1 MQERRPS
8 AQSTLRLRRG
18 VSVVVVDDFQIAEAA
33 ESPSES
39 VRSQLVDVE
48 ESGDEQEKEAAAAL
62 AVLAAKGTI

>member
-1 MQERRPS
+1 M
-8 AQSTLRLRRG
+8 
-18 VSVVVVDDFQIAEAA
+18 SVVVVDDFQIAEAA

-62 AVLAAKGTI
+62 AVLAKGI